1 LKFIE
6 EFMRRNTIVVLFA
19 LAVSVAGI
27 TDAAAQTGKA
37 NLRDPEA
44 KKSGAN
50 TGSAKAAP
58 AALPA
63 DTEYIIGPDDVLA
76 VNVWKE
82 PDLSRSVPVRSDGK
96 ITLPL
101 IGDVEANGAT
111 PAQLQARLEQ
121 GLAEFISKPS
131 VTVIVQEAK
140 SHKFS
145 VIGEVVKPGAYIIS
159 GPMTVLD
166 ALALAGGFKEWAKM
180 KSIYILRAGP
190 DGRQRIPF
198 NYKQVV
204 NGKAPDIQLKTRD
217 TIVVP

>member
-1 LKFIE
+1 
-6 EFMRRNTIVVLFA
+6 MRWNRIIALFA

-27 TDAAAQTGKA
+27 TSHAAAQTGKA
-37 NLRDPEA
+37 NLRDP
-44 KKSGAN
+44 KVNKSGAN
-50 TGSAKAAP
+50 TASGKAAPAAP
-58 AALPA
+58 AALPS

-111 PAQLQARLEQ
+111 PMQLQARLEQ

-140 SHKFS
+140 SHKFN
-145 VIGEVVKPGAYIIS
+145 VIGEVVKPGSYIIS

-166 ALALAGGFKEWAKM
+166 ALALAGGFKEWAKT
-180 KSIYILRAGP
+180 KSIYILRPGPAG
-190 DGRQRIPF
+190 RRRIPF
-198 NYKQVV
+198 NYKRVV
-204 NGKAPDIQLKTRD
+204 NGEAPDILLKIRD
-217 TIVVP
+217 TVVVP